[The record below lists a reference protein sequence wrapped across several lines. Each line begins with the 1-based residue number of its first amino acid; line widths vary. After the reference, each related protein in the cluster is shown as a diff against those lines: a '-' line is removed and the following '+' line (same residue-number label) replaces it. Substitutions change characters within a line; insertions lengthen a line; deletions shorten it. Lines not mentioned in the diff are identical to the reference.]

1 LRAQRYPWQTVS
13 GKLAREVIDDA
24 LRALE
29 PELGPPESEPVPL
42 EGGITNRNYR
52 VRFAGRDCVVRL
64 PGKDTDLLGID
75 REAARAATMAAA
87 EIGIGPDVVA
97 FEPTRGCLVTGFI
110 EARPVSADELRARI
124 PEVAAALRAIHAGPP
139 LPATFSPFE
148 RTARYERTA
157 RERGGSIPASYA
169 EVRAAADDIAAVLD
183 GASVPCHNDLLTAN
197 FLDDGERLRILDW
210 EYAGM
215 GDPFFDLANF
225 SSHHELS
232 GPEMEALL
240 AAYFGQ
246 STPARLASVRLMRIM
261 AAFWEA
267 MWGVVQATCSELDFD
282 FLGYAEEHLA
292 KVRAS
297 LADPDFPRW
306 LEDARAA

>member
-1 LRAQRYPWQTVS
+1 
-13 GKLAREVIDDA
+13 VIEDA

-29 PELGPPESEPVPL
+29 PELGPPESQPVPI

-52 VRFAGRDCVVRL
+52 VRFGGRDCVVRL
-64 PGKDTDLLGID
+64 PGKNTYLLGID
-75 REAARAATMAAA
+75 REAERAATTAAA
-87 EIGIGPDVVA
+87 EIGIGPGVVA
-97 FEPTRGCLVTGFI
+97 FEPGRGCLVTGFI
-110 EARPVSADELRARI
+110 EARPVPAEELRTRV

-169 EVRAAADDIAAVLD
+169 EVRAAADRIAAVLD
-183 GASVPCHNDLLTAN
+183 GAAVPCHNDLLTAN

-215 GDPFFDLANF
+215 GDRFFDLANF
-225 SSHHELS
+225 SNHHDLS
-232 GPEMEALL
+232 VPEMETLL
-240 AAYFGQ
+240 DAYFGE
-246 STPARLASVRLMRIM
+246 STPGRLARVQLMRLM
-261 AAFWEA
+261 AAFWEG

-282 FLGYAEEHLA
+282 FLGYADEYLG
-292 KVRAS
+292 KVRTS
-297 LADPDFPRW
+297 LNDPDFPRW

>member
-1 LRAQRYPWQTVS
+1 
-13 GKLAREVIDDA
+13 VIEDA

-29 PELGPPESEPVPL
+29 PELGPPESQPVPL

-52 VRFAGRDCVVRL
+52 VRFGGRDCVVRL
-64 PGKDTDLLGID
+64 PGKNTDLLGID
-75 REAARAATMAAA
+75 REAERAATTAAA

-97 FEPTRGCLVTGFI
+97 FEPGRGCLVTGFI
-110 EARPVSADELRARI
+110 EARPVPAEELRTRV

-169 EVRAAADDIAAVLD
+169 EVRAAADRIAAVLD
-183 GASVPCHNDLLTAN
+183 GAAVPCHNDLLTAN
-197 FLDDGERLRILDW
+197 FLDDRERLRILDW

-215 GDPFFDLANF
+215 GDRFFDLANF
-225 SSHHELS
+225 SNHHDLS
-232 GPEMEALL
+232 VPEMETLL
-240 AAYFGQ
+240 EAYFGE
-246 STPARLASVRLMRIM
+246 STPGRLMRLM
-261 AAFWEA
+261 AAFWEG

-282 FLGYAEEHLA
+282 FLAYADEYLG
-292 KVRAS
+292 KVRTS
-297 LADPDFPRW
+297 LNDPDFPRW

>member
-1 LRAQRYPWQTVS
+1 
-13 GKLAREVIDDA
+13 VIEDA

-29 PELGPPESEPVPL
+29 PQLGPPESEPVPL

-75 REAARAATMAAA
+75 REAERAATAAA
-87 EIGIGPDVVA
+87 SALGIGPDVIA
-97 FEPTRGCLVTGFI
+97 FEPVRGCLVTGFI
-110 EARPVSADELRARI
+110 EARPVAPEELRARI
-124 PEVAAALRAIHAGPP
+124 AEVAAALRAIHAGPP

-148 RTARYERTA
+148 RTERYERTA
-157 RERGGSIPASYA
+157 RARRGTIPDAYP
-169 EVRAAADDIAAVLD
+169 EVRAAADKIAAVLD
-183 GASVPCHNDLLTAN
+183 GETVPCHNDLLTAN
-197 FLDDGERLRILDW
+197 FLDDGQRLRILDW

-225 SSHHELS
+225 SGHHDLS
-232 GPEMEALL
+232 DEEMMTLL
-240 AAYFGQ
+240 EAYFGE
-246 STPARLASVRLMRIM
+246 STPARLATVRLMRLM

-292 KVRAS
+292 KVRTS

-306 LEDARAA
+306 LEDARGA